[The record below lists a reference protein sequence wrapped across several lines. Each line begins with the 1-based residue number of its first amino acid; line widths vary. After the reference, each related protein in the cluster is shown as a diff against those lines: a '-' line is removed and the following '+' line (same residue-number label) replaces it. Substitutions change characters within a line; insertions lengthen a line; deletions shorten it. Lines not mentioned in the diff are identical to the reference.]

1 MLWCHGRNEGKV
13 TAPAAGSPPQESSTS
28 GTPPLPASD
37 GAQTSGLKRS
47 GLGFLIAGGVAVA
60 PHALCLLGL
69 GTLGVGSYFGIDALC
84 SHADPK
90 PSSEIKLT
98 RLPKVPENYK
108 EFTDAAAAQAAARLL
123 DAQPGFHEVIAAKS
137 QEANGAT
144 IQIVFLEEDA
154 SGRAVVGFCKD
165 GLVCPCSKPQ
175 FFDLGHKDELFGTE
189 KFPGH
194 HHVLRA
200 LYNPDGSRR

>member
-1 MLWCHGRNEGKV
+1 MLWCHGRNEAKAV
-13 TAPAAGSPPQESSTS
+13 ATAVGSRPQDPSTS
-28 GTPPLPASD
+28 GAPPTTATDST
-37 GAQTSGLKRS
+37 QNSGLKRG
-47 GLGFLIAGGVAVA
+47 GLGLLVAGGIAVA

-69 GTLGVGSYFGIDALC
+69 GTLGIGGYFGIDALC

-90 PSSEIKLT
+90 PSNEIKLT
-98 RLPKVPENYK
+98 RLPKVPGNYK
-108 EFTDAAAAQAAARLL
+108 EFSDAAAAQAAARLL

-144 IQIVFLEEDA
+144 IQIVFLEEDE

-175 FFDLGHKDELFGTE
+175 FFELGHKDELFGTE